1 MKVREILTELKDRS
15 HEAQVL
21 VIESDAVDKI
31 LTIESVVKESS
42 ENAVVLMVK
51 SANVRTFDEALMRGS
66 NERHSIKIL
75 ESGDQ
80 FQISIDGS
88 TLLPRF
94 KTPEDAK
101 FFAQGYTVGFS
112 VGSGSVSK

>member
-1 MKVREILTELKDRS
+1 MKVSELLADLKNRADQ
-15 HEAQVL
+15 AQVI

-31 LTIESVVKESS
+31 LTIESVVKESN
-42 ENAVVLMVK
+42 EKAVVLMGK
-51 SANVRTFDEALMRGS
+51 SGKNRTFDEALVRGS

-80 FQISIDGS
+80 FQVSIDGS

-94 KTPEDAK
+94 ETPKDAK
-101 FFAQGYTVGFS
+101 LFVQGYTVGFS